1 MNDDLLSLMNE
12 MIEDLKIHL
21 IALCL
26 DCGYTL
32 TEFQFGYDEMFSKE
46 DFEIENCR
54 CGEVKLKGGS
64 CNNREY
70 HRGDEDGRKDYY

>member
-1 MNDDLLSLMNE
+1 MTC
-12 MIEDLKIHL
+12 LKCKSKNITQEFEGDL

-46 DFEIENCR
+46 DFKIEICR

-70 HRGDEDGRKDYY
+70 HRGYEDGRKDYY